1 VPPEVIGDALADA
14 YNALHDEGLSLF
26 PEAHETLDAK
36 KVGRR
41 HGLKLQSRRV
51 IAEGHWDAVGI
62 RYNTSIH

>member
-26 PEAHETLDAK
+26 PARDARPAK

-62 RYNTSIH
+62 RYNASIN